1 MTACPHFVSFAHSAI
16 HVGKSIFTELSVDVY
31 APLGV
36 FAPQKVWKVLP
47 LEMTFWPSPVGQMS
61 VGAGGEEEELEL
73 DLEDVVVREVV
84 LDDAVVNVFAELED
98 VEVFTELILIEVVAT
113 LLAELEDVGR
123 ADVVEEPVFVEL
135 VLLKEVLNEVEL
147 DAGLATATLP
157 DSVHCYQVRHQVS
170 TVNNVRTD

>member
-1 MTACPHFVSFAHSAI
+1 MIACPHFVSFAHSAI
-16 HVGKSIFTELSVDVY
+16 HVGKSIFTKLSVDAY
-31 APLGV
+31 ALLGV

-61 VGAGGEEEELEL
+61 VGVGGEEEELEL

-84 LDDAVVNVFAELED
+84 MDDAVVNVFAELED
-98 VEVFTELILIEVVAT
+98 VEVFTELVLIEVVAT

-135 VLLKEVLNEVEL
+135 VLERGAQRSRARCR
-147 DAGLATATLP
+147 AGYGDPARQRPLLP
-157 DSVHCYQVRHQVS
+157 GQASSVYGQ
-170 TVNNVRTD
+170 